1 MIGFPHK
8 WKSTDLGSH
17 PLENLARDSRLI
29 KVESD
34 PDQLDL
40 PTYKPV
46 KRNNMAHAAKRTEL
60 NHSETITAPRS
71 PHYAAKTIRNPST
84 CNPNT

>member
-17 PLENLARDSRLI
+17 PLENVARDSGLV
-29 KVESD
+29 KVESE

-46 KRNNMAHAAKRTEL
+46 KGINYEHTLA
-60 NHSETITAPRS
+60 
-71 PHYAAKTIRNPST
+71 
-84 CNPNT
+84 